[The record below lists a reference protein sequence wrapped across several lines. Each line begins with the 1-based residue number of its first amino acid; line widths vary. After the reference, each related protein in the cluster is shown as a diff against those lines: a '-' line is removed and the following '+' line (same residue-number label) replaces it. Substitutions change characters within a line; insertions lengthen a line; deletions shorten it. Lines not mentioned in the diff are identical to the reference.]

1 MTDRSAEI
9 FTGFGTKVID
19 WFRGLEKDNSKAYF
33 DTTRDIWESE
43 IRDPLEALLQ
53 EAATHVG
60 GDVKLFRPNRDVRFS
75 KDKSPYKSSTYG
87 VVRPESSAA
96 GLFASISANG
106 FYAGTGYYR
115 MATDQLERFR
125 DAVASESSGSLLVT
139 IVQKAEDNDLTI
151 EGASLKSAPRG
162 YPRDHPRIELLRMK
176 EMIYGAF
183 MSPGD
188 HLHDRHVFDFAMSTW
203 RTAQPLTMWLDKH
216 VGSSNL
222 GEASKFG
229 R

>member
-1 MTDRSAEI
+1 MTDHSAET
-9 FTGFGTKVID
+9 FTGFGTKAID
-19 WFRGLEKDNSKAYF
+19 WFRGLVRDNSKAYF
-33 DTTRDIWESE
+33 DANREIWESE
-43 IRDPLEALLQ
+43 IRDPLEALLE
-53 EAATHVG
+53 EAATHFG

-87 VVRPESSAA
+87 VVRPETSAA
-96 GLFASISANG
+96 GLFASISADG

-125 DAVASESSGSLLVT
+125 DAVASESSGPVLVT
-139 IVQKAEDNDLTI
+139 IVQKARESDLVI

-162 YPRDHPRIELLRMK
+162 YPKDHPRIELLRIK
-176 EMIYGAF
+176 EMIYGAT
-183 MSPGD
+183 MPPGD
-188 HLHDRHVFDFAMSTW
+188 HLHDRRVFDFAMATW
-203 RTAQPLTMWLDKH
+203 RTAQPLTSWLDKH

-222 GEASKFG
+222 DEPSKFG